1 MRAAASMIEPAAG
14 AAVAPVPGAATA
26 GRLLREARE
35 RQGLHIAALAASIKV
50 TQKKLEALEGDRFDE
65 LPDATF
71 TRALAQTVCRALKI
85 DGAEIMKLLPPP
97 AGHRLEQVGEGLNA
111 PFRARPGA
119 LVQRGEWTSA
129 LRSPAFWLTAL
140 VLLAALALY
149 FLPGRLLGLA
159 PPGSAAA
166 KLVAAAAPSAVVAA
180 PPPRAEVPGM
190 PPDTK
195 PEEGAPVA
203 APVDVV
209 VANGSTGDDRI
220 AASSAAPSVVVAVA
234 PAASATG
241 SAASMMRVQ
250 ASAASWVEISDARG
264 VSLIARLVK
273 AGEAVDVDG
282 APPFKVRIGN
292 AAGTRLAYRGQPVEL
307 AAATRDNIA
316 RLELK

>member
-1 MRAAASMIEPAAG
+1 MIEPAAG
-14 AAVAPVPGAATA
+14 AETAPATREVTA

-35 RQGLHIAALAASIKV
+35 RHGLHIAALAASIKV
-50 TQKKLEALEGDRFDE
+50 TQKKLEALEADRFEE

-85 DGAEIMKLLPPP
+85 DSAAIMRLLPPP

-149 FLPGRLLGLA
+149 FAPGRLLGLA
-159 PPGSAAA
+159 APGSAAA
-166 KLVAAAAPSAVVAA
+166 RLATAAAPASAVVALG
-180 PPPRAEVPGM
+180 PPRAEMPGM
-190 PPDTK
+190 PPDIK

-209 VANGSTGDDRI
+209 LGNGSTVDDRI
-220 AASSAAPSVVVAVA
+220 AASSAAPSVVTAAA
-234 PAASATG
+234 PAADTTST
-241 SAASMMRVQ
+241 AAGLVQ
-250 ASAASWVEISDARG
+250 VRTSAASWVEISDARG
-264 VSLIARLVK
+264 VSLISRLVK
-273 AGEAVDVDG
+273 AGEAVGVDG

-292 AAGTRLAYRGQPVEL
+292 AAGTQLAYRGQPVEL

>member
-1 MRAAASMIEPAAG
+1 MSDPVAG
-14 AAVAPVPGAATA
+14 AETAPVSGAMSA

-50 TQKKLEALEGDRFDE
+50 TQKKLEALEANRFGE

-85 DGAEIMKLLPPP
+85 DGAEIMRLLPPP

-111 PFRARPGA
+111 PFRGRPGA

-149 FLPGRLLGLA
+149 FVPGRLLGLA
-159 PPGSAAA
+159 VPGSGAA
-166 KLVAAAAPSAVVAA
+166 KLVAAAAPASGAVAV
-180 PPPRAEVPGM
+180 PTPRAEVPGM
-190 PPDTK
+190 PPDIK
-195 PEEGAPVA
+195 PEEGAPIA

-209 VANGSTGDDRI
+209 VANGSPIDDRV
-220 AASSAAPSVVVAVA
+220 AASSAAASIAMAAPTAPTAPTA
-234 PAASATG
+234 PAVG
-241 SAASMMRVQ
+241 LLQVQ
-250 ASAASWVEISDARG
+250 TSAASWVDISDARG
-264 VSLIARLVK
+264 VSLISRLVK
-273 AGEAVDVDG
+273 AGEAVGVDG
-282 APPFKVRIGN
+282 TPPFKVRIGN
-292 AAGTRLAYRGQPVEL
+292 VAGTRLAYRGQPVEL